1 MNLFKTK
8 SIKINAIFNA
18 LYQILSMLVPL
29 VTAPY
34 ISRVLGPD
42 NNGIYSYFSS
52 IVTYFVL
59 IATFGFADYGTKA
72 IAEVRD
78 DKEKRS
84 KMFFSVMINKI
95 LLGFLTTVA
104 FLVFTFTVYRN
115 DNNYLYI
122 FLALSGFIFA
132 AILDPTFYFQ
142 GQERFVS
149 ISLRNII
156 VRILTTIFIFVLVKD
171 IDDLFIYSLIMG
183 SGQLV
188 ATLIMYFSF
197 GKKELCFAKTNL
209 RTDILPVFK
218 SSFSY
223 FLPALAITLYYSLN
237 QTLLGL
243 FGYEDAES
251 GYFGQASK
259 IVQIIQTLAGSLS
272 IISLSRISYLFAK
285 KDFVEIQNKIR
296 KIFSALWPCI
306 LPLAFGIS
314 AISFIFVPAFLGDEY
329 YKSVYCVLIMAPI
342 ILLSPLNTLI
352 ENIYFKP
359 MNKIGLQTIIIF
371 ISGAINIVVCCS
383 LIPFTQSIG
392 ASIGRTIA
400 EFVQLP
406 LFIFFSYKFINY
418 KEAFMLS
425 IKPLISSI
433 VMAVSVFL
441 FIYFINLNVWVEIV
455 VAVIIGAALYY
466 LLEMIFRDEFVVT
479 TTKQVFGLI
488 KRPFIK
494 NKKTDD

>member
-18 LYQILSMLVPL
+18 FYQILSMLVPL

-84 KMFFSVMINKI
+84 KMFFSIMINKVVLG
-95 LLGFLTTVA
+95 LLTIVA
-104 FLVFTFTVYRN
+104 FFVFTFVLYRN
-115 DNNYLYI
+115 ESDSLFI

-156 VRILTTIFIFVLVKD
+156 VRILTTIFIFILVKD
-171 IDDLFIYSLIMG
+171 VDDLFIYSLIMG
-183 SGQLV
+183 LGQFA
-188 ATLIMYFSF
+188 ATVIMYFSF
-197 GKKELCFAKTNL
+197 GKKELCFTKINL
-209 RTDILPVFK
+209 KTDILPVFK
-218 SSFSY
+218 KSFSY

-251 GYFGQASK
+251 GDFGQASK
-259 IVQIIQTLAGSLS
+259 IVQIIQ
-272 IISLSRISYLFAK
+272 
-285 KDFVEIQNKIR
+285 
-296 KIFSALWPCI
+296 
-306 LPLAFGIS
+306 
-314 AISFIFVPAFLGDEY
+314 
-329 YKSVYCVLIMAPI
+329 
-342 ILLSPLNTLI
+342 
-352 ENIYFKP
+352 ENR
-359 MNKIGLQTIIIF
+359 M
-371 ISGAINIVVCCS
+371 
-383 LIPFTQSIG
+383 
-392 ASIGRTIA
+392 
-400 EFVQLP
+400 
-406 LFIFFSYKFINY
+406 
-418 KEAFMLS
+418 
-425 IKPLISSI
+425 
-433 VMAVSVFL
+433 
-441 FIYFINLNVWVEIV
+441 
-455 VAVIIGAALYY
+455 
-466 LLEMIFRDEFVVT
+466 
-479 TTKQVFGLI
+479 
-488 KRPFIK
+488 
-494 NKKTDD
+494 